1 MASSTSKGKEVT
13 FPQSEFLVS
22 TTDTN
27 SIITYA
33 NAEFCR
39 VAGFSSEEL
48 IGKPHNIVRHPDMPK
63 EAFADMWGQL
73 KRGKSWRGMV
83 KNRCKNGDYYWV
95 DAFVTPLFEN
105 DKIVGYQSVRHCP
118 SRKDV
123 ESAEQLYKKINQGKS
138 PFPLHERVNVQRSV
152 AAAIIL
158 GLSGSAYW
166 LANLWMVL
174 IILFAM
180 ALLSAV
186 FFNELFQLPSFLKKR
201 SDLLNSPSRVVFCGT
216 GTSGK
221 VAYMAEIQRAKI
233 RTILGRS
240 ADSGKTLLGIS
251 ERLSTTS
258 QTSLN
263 SLQEEGE
270 LLEQLSTATT
280 QMNASIQEVNSAT
293 TSSHDYVREVTSKCT
308 SAANTLKNNGSNLSE
323 LTHDIG
329 VAAKSLLQLVE
340 DTNNIS
346 NVMGEIQGI
355 ADQTNLLALNAAI
368 EAARA
373 GEQGRGFAVVA
384 DEVRTLAGRTQL
396 ATKNI
401 QTSVTNLQ
409 SSMQTWQKSMTE
421 NQDKSQNCNT
431 EAQSLQALMTSVID
445 MISML
450 EEQSM
455 QIATA
460 MEQQSLVTE
469 DISQNVINVQ
479 NVAMKNVSLVS
490 EANENAREVHR
501 SASYINALSRN
512 FG

>member
-22 TTDTN
+22 TTDTD

-33 NAEFCR
+33 NDEFCR

-48 IGKPHNIVRHPDMPK
+48 IGKPHNVVRHPDMPK
-63 EAFADMWGQL
+63 AAFADMWGQL

-105 DKIVGYQSVRHCP
+105 DKIIGYQSVRHCP

-123 ESAEQLYKKINQGKS
+123 ESAERLYKKINQGKNPS
-138 PFPLHERVNVQRSV
+138 PLSERVSVQRTA
-152 AAAIIL
+152 AAAIVLSLL
-158 GLSGSAYW
+158 GVAYW
-166 LANLWMVL
+166 LAGLWMMLIVL
-174 IILFAM
+174 TGI

-186 FFNELFQLPSFLKKR
+186 FFNELFQLPSFLEKR
-201 SDLLNSPSRVVFCGT
+201 RAVLNSPSRLIYCGT
-216 GTSGK
+216 GTSNK
-221 VAYMAEIQRAKI
+221 VAYLAEFQRAKI

-240 ADSGKTLLGIS
+240 TDSGKTLLGIS
-251 ERLSTTS
+251 ERLSATS

-280 QMNASIQEVNSAT
+280 QMNASIQEVNGAT
-293 TSSHDYVREVTSKCT
+293 TASHDYVREVTSKCN
-308 SAANTLKNNGSNLSE
+308 SAAETLNKNGSNLSE
-323 LTHDIG
+323 LSNDIG
-329 VAAKSLLQLVE
+329 KAAQSLLKLVE

-346 NVMGEIQGI
+346 NVMAEIQGI

-401 QTSVTNLQ
+401 QTSVSNLQ

-421 NQDKSQNCNT
+421 NQEKSQNCNT
-431 EAQSLQALMTSVID
+431 EAQSVQDLMTSVID

-479 NVAMKNVSLVS
+479 SVAMKNVTLVS
-490 EANENAREVHR
+490 EANENASEVHK

>member
-1 MASSTSKGKEVT
+1 MASSTTKGKEVT
-13 FPQSEFLVS
+13 FPNTEFLVS
-22 TTDTN
+22 TTDTD

-33 NAEFCR
+33 NEEFCR
-39 VAGFSSEEL
+39 VAGFSAEEL

-63 EAFADMWGQL
+63 AAFADMWGQL

-105 DKIVGYQSVRHCP
+105 NQIVGYQSVRHCP

-123 ESAEQLYKKINQGKS
+123 ESAERLYKSINRGKS
-138 PFPLHERVNVQRSV
+138 PFPLTERVTFQRTA
-152 AAAIIL
+152 AAAIVL
-158 GLSGSAYW
+158 ALCGSAYW
-166 LANLWMVL
+166 LAGLWMIL
-174 IILFAM
+174 IILAGVG
-180 ALLSAV
+180 LLSAV
-186 FFNELFQLPSFLKKR
+186 FFNELFQLPAFLKKR
-201 SDLLNSPSRVVFCGT
+201 TDLLNSPSRVVYCGT
-216 GTSGK
+216 GTSNK

-251 ERLSTTS
+251 ERLGTTS
-258 QTSLN
+258 RTSLN
-263 SLQEEGE
+263 SLQKESE

-293 TSSHDYVREVTSKCT
+293 TASHDYVQEVTSKCN
-308 SAANTLKNNGSNLSE
+308 SAADSLKTNGNNLSE

-329 VAAKSLLQLVE
+329 QAAQSLLQLVE
-340 DTNNIS
+340 DTNKIS

-409 SSMQTWQKSMTE
+409 SSMQTWQQSMIE
-421 NQDKSQNCNT
+421 NQDKSQHCNT
-431 EAQSLQALMTSVID
+431 EAQGLQELMASVIE
-445 MISML
+445 MISLL
-450 EEQSM
+450 EDQSM

-469 DISQNVINVQ
+469 DISQNVINIQ
-479 NVAMKNVSLVS
+479 NVATKNVSMVS
-490 EANENAREVHR
+490 EANENACEVHK
-501 SASYINALSRN
+501 SASYISGLSRN